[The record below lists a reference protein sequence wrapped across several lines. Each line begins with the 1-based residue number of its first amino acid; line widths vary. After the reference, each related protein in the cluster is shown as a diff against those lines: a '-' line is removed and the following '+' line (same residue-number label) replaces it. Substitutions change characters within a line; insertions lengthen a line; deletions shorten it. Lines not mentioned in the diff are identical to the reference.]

1 MIDQKH
7 IKEMELY
14 VKEEDSLREELIVNS
29 RLILKDSKSAI
40 YSIHRNEPKEA
51 KKSLDSAESIIKK
64 CSAIL
69 QKHPHLKVSF
79 DNAIEEYAEACLFY
93 GYVNDK
99 IPSYKDINVDPIIYL
114 QALSDLTGE
123 LGRRAV
129 LEATAKN
136 KKEVQKIRDLIHDI
150 QGILIKFDL
159 RNGDLRKKAD
169 AIKWNLNKVE
179 ELLYDLKK

>member
-1 MIDQKH
+1 MLNPKD
-7 IKEMELY
+7 IKEMEFY
-14 VKEEDSLREELIVNS
+14 VKEEDSLREELIANA

-40 YSIHRNEPKEA
+40 YSIHRKELKDA
-51 KKSLDSAESIIKK
+51 KKSLESAESIIKK
-64 CSAIL
+64 CRAIL
-69 QKHPHLKVSF
+69 QKHPHLKLSF
-79 DNAIEEYAEACLFY
+79 DNALEEYAEAMLFY
-93 GYVNDK
+93 GYVTNK
-99 IPSYKDINVDPIIYL
+99 FPSYKDIGVDPILYL
-114 QALSDLTGE
+114 QGLSDLTGE

-150 QGILIKFDL
+150 QGILIRFDL
-159 RNGDLRKKAD
+159 RNGELRKKAD

>member
-1 MIDQKH
+1 MIDKKH
-7 IKEMELY
+7 IAEMEIY
-14 VKEEDSLREELIVNS
+14 VKEEDSLREEIIVSS

-40 YSIHRNEPKEA
+40 YSIHRKELKEA
-51 KKSLDSAESIIKK
+51 KKNIDSAIPIIKK
-64 CSAIL
+64 CRAIL
-69 QKHPHLKVSF
+69 QKHPHLKISLE
-79 DNAIEEYAEACLFY
+79 NALEEYAEACLFY
-93 GYVNDK
+93 GYVTNK
-99 IPSYKDINVDPIIYL
+99 FPSYKDIDVDPIIYL

-123 LGRRAV
+123 LGRKAV
-129 LEATAKN
+129 LEATVKN
-136 KKEVQKIRDLIHDI
+136 RAEVQKIGNLIHDI

>member
-7 IKEMELY
+7 IKEMEAY
-14 VKEEDSLREELIVNS
+14 VKEEDSLREELIANS

-40 YSIHRNEPKEA
+40 YSIHRNELREA
-51 KKSLDSAESIIKK
+51 KKYIDSAASTIIK
-64 CSAIL
+64 SRVIL
-69 QKHPHLKVSF
+69 QKHPHLKISF
-79 DNAIEEYAEACLFY
+79 DGALEEYSEACLFY

-99 IPSYKDINVDPIIYL
+99 IPSYKDINVDPITYL

-136 KKEVQKIRDLIHDI
+136 KKEVQRTRDLIHDI

-159 RNGDLRKKAD
+159 RNGELRKKAD

>member
-1 MIDQKH
+1 MLNSKD
-7 IKEMELY
+7 IKEMESY
-14 VKEEDSLREELIVNS
+14 VKEEDSLREELIANA

-40 YSIHRNEPKEA
+40 YSIHRNESKEA
-51 KKSLDSAESIIKK
+51 KKSLDSAASTIKK
-64 CSAIL
+64 CRIIL

-79 DNAIEEYAEACLFY
+79 DNALEEYAEACLFY

-99 IPSYKDINVDPIIYL
+99 VPSYKDIDVDPIIYL

>member
-7 IKEMELY
+7 IKEMESY
-14 VKEEDSLREELIVNS
+14 VKEEDCLREELIGSS

-40 YSIHRNEPKEA
+40 YSIHRDDLKEA
-51 KKSLDSAESIIKK
+51 KRSIDSAETIIKK
-64 CSAIL
+64 CKSIL
-69 QKHPHLKVSF
+69 QKHPHLRVSLEG
-79 DNAIEEYAEACLFY
+79 ALEEYAEACLFY
-93 GYVNDK
+93 GYITNK
-99 IPSYKDINVDPIIYL
+99 FPSYKDIDVDPIIYL

-123 LGRRAV
+123 LGRRSV

-150 QGILIKFDL
+150 QGILIKFDF
-159 RNGDLRKKAD
+159 RNGELRKKAD

>member
-7 IKEMELY
+7 IKDMETY
-14 VKEEDSLREELIVNS
+14 VKEEDSLREDIIANS

-40 YSIHRNEPKEA
+40 YSLHRKDQKEA
-51 KKSLDSAESIIKK
+51 KKSIDSALLTIKK
-64 CSAIL
+64 CKPIL
-69 QKHPHLKVSF
+69 QKHPHLKGSF
-79 DNAIEEYAEACLFY
+79 ENALEEYAEACLFY
-93 GYVNDK
+93 GYVTDK
-99 IPSYKDINVDPIIYL
+99 FPSYKDIDVDPIVYL

-123 LGRRAV
+123 LSRKAV
-129 LEATAKN
+129 LEATVKN

>member
-1 MIDQKH
+1 MINSKDV
-7 IKEMELY
+7 KEMEYY
-14 VKEEDSLREELIVNS
+14 VKEEDSLREELIANS
-29 RLILKDSKSAI
+29 RSILKDSKSAI
-40 YSIHRNEPKEA
+40 YSIHRNELKEA
-51 KKSLDSAESIIKK
+51 RKSLDSAVLTIKK
-64 CSAIL
+64 CMILL

-79 DNAIEEYAEACLFY
+79 ENALEEYAEACLFY
-93 GYVNDK
+93 GYVTNK
-99 IPSYKDINVDPIIYL
+99 IPSYKDIDVDPIIYL

-159 RNGDLRKKAD
+159 RNGDLRKKSD

>member
-1 MIDQKH
+1 
-7 IKEMELY
+7 MESY
-14 VKEEDSLREELIVNS
+14 VKEEDSLRESIIANS

-40 YSIHRNEPKEA
+40 YSLHRKELKEA
-51 KKSLDSAESIIKK
+51 KKSIDSAESTIKK
-64 CSAIL
+64 CNVIL
-69 QKHPHLKVSF
+69 QKHPHLKFSF
-79 DNAIEEYAEACLFY
+79 ENALEEYAEACLFY
-93 GYVNDK
+93 GYITDK
-99 IPSYKDINVDPIIYL
+99 FPSYKDIDVDPIIYL

-123 LGRRAV
+123 LSRKAV

-136 KKEVQKIRDLIHDI
+136 NKEVQKIRNLIHDI

-179 ELLYDLKK
+179 ELLYDLKKK

>member
-1 MIDQKH
+1 MLNPKDV
-7 IKEMELY
+7 KEMEIY
-14 VKEEDSLREELIVNS
+14 VKEEDSLREELIANS

-40 YSIHRNEPKEA
+40 YSIHRKELKEA
-51 KKSLDSAESIIKK
+51 KKYIDSAAATIIKSK
-64 CSAIL
+64 IIL
-69 QKHPHLKVSF
+69 QKHPHLKISF
-79 DNAIEEYAEACLFY
+79 DGALEEYSEACLFY
-93 GYVNDK
+93 GYVNNK
-99 IPSYKDINVDPIIYL
+99 IPSYKDINVDPITYL

-150 QGILIKFDL
+150 QGVLIRFDL

-179 ELLYDLKK
+179 ELLYNLKK

>member
-1 MIDQKH
+1 MLNPKD
-7 IKEMELY
+7 IKEMESY
-14 VKEEDSLREELIVNS
+14 VKDEDSLRESLIVNS

-40 YSIHRNEPKEA
+40 YSVHRNELKEA
-51 KKSLDSAESIIKK
+51 KAYLDSAESVIKK
-64 CSAIL
+64 CRIIL

-79 DNAIEEYAEACLFY
+79 DNALEEYTEAALFY

-99 IPSYKDINVDPIIYL
+99 IPCYKDIGVDPIIYL

-123 LGRRAV
+123 LGRRGV

>member
-7 IKEMELY
+7 IREMESY
-14 VKEEDSLREELIVNS
+14 VKEEDSLREKLIVNS

-40 YSIHRNEPKEA
+40 YSIHRKDMIDA
-51 KKSLDSAESIIKK
+51 KMSIDSAAALIKK
-64 CSAIL
+64 CRIIL
-69 QKHPHLKVSF
+69 KKHPHLKVSF
-79 DNAIEEYAEACLFY
+79 ENALEEYSEACLFY
-93 GYVNDK
+93 GYVKGK
-99 IPSYKDINVDPIIYL
+99 IPSYKDIEVDPIVYL

-136 KKEVQKIRDLIHDI
+136 KNEVQKIRDLIHDI